1 MTYIPIPKEG
11 VSLELRAEVEA
22 QLPEPL
28 VFPGWKFTGY
38 HWPKLSQIKTKDEVG
53 NTDNSVRLGG
63 TGVANESL
71 PATLAKGIDITKHT
85 MSVRNLLDL
94 NNGFNRLKELLNQGY
109 EEWPVANY
117 EPDPST
123 RTEFQDS
130 LYDCLQDL
138 RRTSNRDAGAKPI
151 TDDEILEGLIER
163 FEERKKD
170 RDQMVKYITLLDLNL
185 TDRKIKGL
193 VTTALRRFERRGNVE
208 SYTREQAEEY
218 LDSLGGGW
226 DLVNTRDT
234 TRVLRMWTRIMD
246 NYVKNEIPLDLAAFN
261 TGATSHQMIDENLEE
276 TMEELVALDELTL
289 KYAAV
294 RNKLL
299 YTDSELNPWNWVGQI
314 PQKIRN
320 NAAYVWGKVKGLVEI

>member
-1 MTYIPIPKEG
+1 MCIRD
-11 VSLELRAEVEA
+11 S
-22 QLPEPL
+22 
-28 VFPGWKFTGY
+28 
-38 HWPKLSQIKTKDEVG
+38 
-53 NTDNSVRLGG
+53 
-63 TGVANESL
+63 
-71 PATLAKGIDITKHT
+71 
-85 MSVRNLLDL
+85 
-94 NNGFNRLKELLNQGY
+94 NGFNRLKELLNQCY

-163 FEERKKD
+163 FENRKKD

-261 TGATSHQMIDENLEE
+261 TGATSHQMIDENLED

-299 YTDSELNPWNWVGQI
+299 YSDPELNPWNWVGQI